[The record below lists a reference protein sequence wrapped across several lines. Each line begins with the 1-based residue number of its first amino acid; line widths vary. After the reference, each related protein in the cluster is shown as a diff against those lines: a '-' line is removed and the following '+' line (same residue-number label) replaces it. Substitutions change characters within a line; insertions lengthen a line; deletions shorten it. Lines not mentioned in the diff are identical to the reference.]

1 MLIKLILT
9 HDQKLNSVENISISE
24 AVLYL
29 FMPCL
34 LLISY
39 IHDIS
44 QIQSLVTGRKWEP
57 IRINKSAF
65 RGKLNFVAKW

>member
-65 RGKLNFVAKW
+65 REKLKFLAKW